1 MRLEPESHSESG
13 LQSGPESR
21 SAPVS
26 ELLPVFYFPEL
37 QDKAA
42 VWCTSSV
49 FLSKNDRNGCAGFVR
64 IYFKCKG
71 ITAVCFL
78 HSLDSRCFCKVIVL
92 SKIQFIND
100 TLFVFSVRT
109 SLSPLLII
117 VASEMTN
124 ILNTL
129 PSSLVTGA
137 STLAGLFEE
146 SSPGFSLGV
155 SVGSGVTVGIASVL
169 WIVTVLSAHVFFLG

>member
-1 MRLEPESHSESG
+1 M
-13 LQSGPESR
+13 
-21 SAPVS
+21 
-26 ELLPVFYFPEL
+26 
-37 QDKAA
+37 
-42 VWCTSSV
+42 
-49 FLSKNDRNGCAGFVR
+49 
-64 IYFKCKG
+64 
-71 ITAVCFL
+71 
-78 HSLDSRCFCKVIVL
+78 
-92 SKIQFIND
+92 
-100 TLFVFSVRT
+100 
-109 SLSPLLII
+109 LII

-169 WIVTVLSAHVFFLG
+169 WIVTVLSAHVFFLAERTATSICLSSSSTGISKRYPVFSAPVFVSV